1 MDVTAEAGEKIKLKA
16 IASDPDGDYVT
27 VNWTHYADADTY
39 DGDAGLTLKG
49 AASDMVSF
57 TVPEDAESGDTIH
70 LVVQAKDDGE
80 HTLTHYQQ
88 VIVTVK

>member
-1 MDVTAEAGEKIKLKA
+1 
-16 IASDPDGDYVT
+16 
-27 VNWTHYADADTY
+27 
-39 DGDAGLTLKG
+39 
-49 AASDMVSF
+49 MVSF